1 MIEKL
6 YTHWLGLL
14 EAKYE
19 LKDIVNSYAHH
30 LA

>member
-6 YTHWLGLL
+6 YTYWLGLL
-14 EAKYE
+14 EAKYG
-19 LKDIVNSYAHH
+19 LKDIVDSYAHH

>member
-1 MIEKL
+1 MIETL
-6 YTHWLGLL
+6 CTHWLGLL
-14 EAKYE
+14 EVKHE